1 MARNVNKIK
10 VNLTSA
16 QKASIPSAAGALL
29 TKLREFT
36 DSAPKTAE
44 GEIAFTDEDTSA
56 RYIRLQSKGLN
67 ILRSEII
74 AITEFIPVATG
85 NDANPEAN
93 KMQYQLGDNK
103 QVSVTNVARLI
114 ELHRQ
119 IREYVINAAEAVL
132 SKMYPEIY
140 VPEFLDQL
148 KTVIN
153 NNFENSIF
161 II

>member
-56 RYIRLQSKGLN
+56 RYIIYEQSTGYMLITPSPGMGLQ
-67 ILRSEII
+67 
-74 AITEFIPVATG
+74 
-85 NDANPEAN
+85 
-93 KMQYQLGDNK
+93 
-103 QVSVTNVARLI
+103 VTKV
-114 ELHRQ
+114 
-119 IREYVINAAEAVL
+119 
-132 SKMYPEIY
+132 
-140 VPEFLDQL
+140 
-148 KTVIN
+148 
-153 NNFENSIF
+153 NSTI
-161 II
+161 